1 MEISRFESEITSTTT
16 LLREGEKE
24 EADASLKYN
33 ETQDTQKKLVSDVE
47 LPEGLTTFLLLD
59 GTLLTGIVIEGVLVG
74 SPLRMFRDLSLV
86 GLQLVWSH
94 YTSSNAATDVHEA
107 RELLD
112 QRRRNAQIC
121 KNQIEEA
128 QIELQKVN
136 KRDRQLVSASRI
148 SLAESSDHKSN

>member
-1 MEISRFESEITSTTT
+1 MEISRFESEITSATT

-33 ETQDTQKKLVSDVE
+33 ETQDTQKKLVSDVG
-47 LPEGLTTFLLLD
+47 LPEGLITFSLLD

-74 SPLRMFRDLSLV
+74 SPLRMFRDVSLV
-86 GLQLVWSH
+86 GLQLAWSY
-94 YTSSNAATDVHEA
+94 YTSSNAATNVHEA

-112 QRRRNAQIC
+112 QRRRNAEIC

-136 KRDRQLVSASRI
+136 KRDRQLVSVSRI
-148 SLAESSDHKSN
+148 SSAESSDHKIN